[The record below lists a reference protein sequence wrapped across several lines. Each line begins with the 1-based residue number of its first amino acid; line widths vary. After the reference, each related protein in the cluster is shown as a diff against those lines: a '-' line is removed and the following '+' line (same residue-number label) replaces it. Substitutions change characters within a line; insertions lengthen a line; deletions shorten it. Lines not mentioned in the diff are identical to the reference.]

1 MNYCGKCFITLR
13 VYSHCRDQ
21 TGYKAISERKRREG
35 TREGRWEADKLALF
49 GFRVSGRVHHGV
61 EGLVA
66 AA

>member
-1 MNYCGKCFITLR
+1 M
-13 VYSHCRDQ
+13 YSHCRDQ

-35 TREGRWEADKLALF
+35 TREGGGEADKLALF

-61 EGLVA
+61 EVLVA